1 VPVKIR
7 LLRVG
12 KAKQP
17 SYRVVVAD
25 SRSPRDG
32 RIIETIGHYGPRA
45 EPSTVDI
52 NTDRALAWLRQ
63 GAQPTEQVQK
73 LLTTMGIWSTFES
86 EKGHPIVT
94 KLNRRGFKTGK
105 VAAPTKAPTP
115 ATAAPKPAEPA
126 SKDTTPTDTEAAPK
140 PAEPASKDTTPT
152 DTEAAPKP
160 AEPASKD
167 TTPTDTEAAPKPAE
181 PASKDTTPTDTEA
194 APAPAT
200 ASTPDAAPDA
210 PAGAGDSEETAS

>member
-1 VPVKIR
+1 VAVKIR

-52 NTDRALAWLRQ
+52 NADRALAWLRQ

-73 LLTTMGIWSTFES
+73 LLTSMGIWSTFES

-105 VAAPTKAPTP
+105 VEAPTKAAAPDKP
-115 ATAAPKPAEPA
+115 APKPAAPA
-126 SKDTTPTDTEAAPK
+126 SEDTTPADP
-140 PAEPASKDTTPT
+140 D
-152 DTEAAPKP
+152 
-160 AEPASKD
+160 
-167 TTPTDTEAAPKPAE
+167 
-181 PASKDTTPTDTEA
+181 A
-194 APAPAT
+194 APAPET
-200 ASTPDAAPDA
+200 ASAPDPAPDAAS
-210 PAGAGDSEETAS
+210 GAGDAEETGP

>member
-1 VPVKIR
+1 VAVKIR

-52 NTDRALAWLRQ
+52 KADRALAWLRQ

-105 VAAPTKAPTP
+105 VAAPTKAAAPAKAEPTP
-115 ATAAPKPAEPA
+115 AAPTKAEPTPAAPTKAEPKPAAPA
-126 SKDTTPTDTEAAPK
+126 SEDTTPADTGV
-140 PAEPASKDTTPT
+140 
-152 DTEAAPKP
+152 
-160 AEPASKD
+160 
-167 TTPTDTEAAPKPAE
+167 
-181 PASKDTTPTDTEA
+181 
-194 APAPAT
+194 APAPEA

-210 PAGAGDSEETAS
+210 ADGAGDSEETAS

>member
-1 VPVKIR
+1 VAVKIR

-52 NTDRALAWLRQ
+52 NADRALAWLRQ

-73 LLTTMGIWSTFES
+73 LLTTMGIWATFES

-105 VAAPTKAPTP
+105 VAAPTKAAAP
-115 ATAAPKPAEPA
+115 AKAAPKPAAPA
-126 SKDTTPTDTEAAPK
+126 SEDAAP
-140 PAEPASKDTTPT
+140 AEA
-152 DTEAAPKP
+152 
-160 AEPASKD
+160 
-167 TTPTDTEAAPKPAE
+167 
-181 PASKDTTPTDTEA
+181 EA
-194 APAPAT
+194 APAPET
-200 ASTPDAAPDA
+200 ASTPDAVPDA
-210 PAGAGDSEETAS
+210 AGGADDSEETAS

>member
-1 VPVKIR
+1 VAVKIR

-52 NTDRALAWLRQ
+52 KADRALAWLRQ

-105 VAAPTKAPTP
+105 VAAPTKAAAPAKAEPTP
-115 ATAAPKPAEPA
+115 AAPTKAEPEPAAPA
-126 SKDTTPTDTEAAPK
+126 SEDTTPADTGV
-140 PAEPASKDTTPT
+140 
-152 DTEAAPKP
+152 
-160 AEPASKD
+160 
-167 TTPTDTEAAPKPAE
+167 
-181 PASKDTTPTDTEA
+181 
-194 APAPAT
+194 APAPEA

-210 PAGAGDSEETAS
+210 ADGAGDSEETAS